1 MTDIKKILNMIN
13 EAQDTSQAQAEAWIV
28 SEMKR
33 ILSDPEDDG
42 SNIYNVY
49 EYLEYAVY
57 EHVKNESDAVANL
70 YQNLAKPT
78 NAKALFTKAVG
89 MTPAAFCTK
98 FHKEQDAKASAGMD
112 PLSKKIWR
120 VLGDK
125 MTTTLNPR
133 DAKRLAWHKV
143 SPKKICVLFPDNL
156 GLPAAYVAAPT
167 LNTLKISM
175 EDMIKWLSKAGIR
188 QTKKPKVYKSPP
200 SYYD

>member
-1 MTDIKKILNMIN
+1 MTDIKKIRNMIV
-13 EAQDTSQAQAEAWIV
+13 EAQDEPQAKAEQWIV
-28 SEMKR
+28 NEMKR

-57 EHVKNESDAVANL
+57 EHVKNASDAVVKL
-70 YQNLAKPT
+70 YQTLAKPT

-89 MTPAAFCTK
+89 QTPAAFCDK
-98 FHKEQDAKASAGMD
+98 AHKELDKQAAIGLD

-120 VLGDK
+120 ILGDK

-133 DAKRLAWHKV
+133 AAKFMAWHKV

-156 GLPAAYVAAPT
+156 GLPAAYIAAPT
-167 LNTLKISM
+167 LDSLKMSM
-175 EDMIKWLSKAGIR
+175 EDMIKWLTQAGIR
-188 QTKKPKVYKSPP
+188 QTKKPKVHKSPP
-200 SYYD
+200 PYYD